1 MKKTLRLIAL
11 ILTLTMTFSTFAAA
25 ETIQENQEAEE
36 IAVEPAVPFSFY
48 TSFTGTVKSIE
59 EGNQGT
65 IKVYLEDKDNSP
77 AYFVLTEQTYYVDD
91 VKIEEGKEITG
102 YYESGKPMILIYPPQ
117 YSIDIVAAKP
127 ADGFM
132 KADKFDAN
140 LLSSDKQLKLNIS
153 TDTEIIWENNTQ
165 INWFK
170 APTAEELQTVLT
182 NRKMI
187 VFYDFT
193 TKSLPAQTTPYKIIV
208 LSQQE
213 VDPLSIFVEDAAIE
227 APSAFIDED
236 GTVMVPLRAISEALN
251 YEVTWNNEE
260 RCIMVGSDVQVRIG
274 EKSITVAGKDTVLL
288 ESAPL
293 IKDDRSYVPLSFF
306 KEALGVKI
314 VSFFENNIII
324 NTGRYMA
331 D

>member
-1 MKKTLRLIAL
+1 MKSALRLFAL
-11 ILTLTMTFSTFAAA
+11 ILTFTMIFSTAAA
-25 ETIQENQEAEE
+25 ADTIQENQEAEE
-36 IAVEPAVPFSFY
+36 IAVELEVPYSFY

-59 EGNQGT
+59 ENTDGM
-65 IKVYLEDKDNSP
+65 IRVYLEDKDNSP
-77 AYFVLTEQTYYVDD
+77 AYFILTKDTYYVDD
-91 VKIEEGKEITG
+91 VKIQEGKEITG

-117 YSIDIVAAKP
+117 YSIDIVAAAP
-127 ADGFM
+127 TDNFM

-165 INWFK
+165 IYWFK

-193 TKSLPAQTTPYKIIV
+193 TKSIPAQTTPNKIII

-213 VDPLSIFVEDAAIE
+213 EDPLNIFVEDVAIE
-227 APSAFIDED
+227 TPAAYINED
-236 GTVMVPLRAISEALN
+236 GTVMVPLRAISEALK
-251 YEVTWNNEE
+251 YEVAWNNED
-260 RCIMVGSDVQVRIG
+260 RSVMVGSDVQI
-274 EKSITVAGKDTVLL
+274 KIDTNSITAAGKEIEL
-288 ESAPL
+288 ESAAL
-293 IKDDRSYVPLSFF
+293 IKDEKTYVPLSFF
-306 KEALGVKI
+306 KEVLEVNV

-324 NTGRYMA
+324 NSGRHMSN
-331 D
+331 